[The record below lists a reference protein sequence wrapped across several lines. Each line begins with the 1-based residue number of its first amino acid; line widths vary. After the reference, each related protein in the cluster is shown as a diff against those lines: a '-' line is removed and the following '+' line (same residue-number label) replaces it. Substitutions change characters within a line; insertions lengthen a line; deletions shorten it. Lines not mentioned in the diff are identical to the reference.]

1 MKSKTKNSKKRVL
14 INKLLVLSFII
25 ISSNFSFSQSIEE
38 SFFGSW
44 AQTNWTFEFK
54 NDNTYKTISS
64 GHFGSSNTEG
74 KYQMNGDTIYLIT
87 GSEKISGIPNP
98 KYLLT
103 RDSFLVDLQLFY
115 DYKMITKKNEHYFSK
130 KRNDIL
136 MPNLIIFVGNSITQ
150 GCNWSVLFSNPSI
163 INRGVGGDTTKGVL
177 TRLPEILNS
186 KPAKIFL
193 NIGINDL
200 GKNMRIEHIIQNY
213 EAILDLIQTS
223 SPTTK
228 VYVQSVLPTNNH
240 PERNNDSIIA
250 LNSQIKTLAER
261 KSMKYINL
269 FDSYLDTNGNLKIEH
284 TYDGL
289 HLKREGGYEIW
300 KTLIEKD
307 VNE

>member
-1 MKSKTKNSKKRVL
+1 MKKL
-14 INKLLVLSFII
+14 LLVLVLVLSIH
-25 ISSNFSFSQSIEE
+25 FSFSQAIEQR
-38 SFFGSW
+38 FLGNW
-44 AQTNWTFEFK
+44 NQTIWTFDFK
-54 NDNTYKTISS
+54 SDHTYQRSS
-64 GHFGSSNTEG
+64 KGHFGFADYEG
-74 KYQMNGDTIYLIT
+74 NYQMSGDTISLIT
-87 GSEKISGIPNP
+87 GSEKITDVEIP
-98 KYLLT
+98 KFLLT
-103 RDSFLVDLQLFY
+103 KDSFLVDLQLFY

-136 MPNLIIFVGNSITQ
+136 MPYLIIFVGNSITE
-150 GCNWSVLFSNPSI
+150 GCNWAELFSNPRI

-186 KPAKIFL
+186 KPSKIFL
-193 NIGINDL
+193 NIGTNDL
-200 GKNMRIEHIIQNY
+200 GMNMRLEHIIQNY

-250 LNSQIKTLAER
+250 LNSQIKELTEI
-261 KSMKYINL
+261 KSIKYINL
-269 FDSYLDTNGNLKIEH
+269 YDSYLDTNGNLKIEF